1 MLKPMQKLAVP
12 TLQQMVED
20 VRVRKTPLFGAVYA
34 WLSAKVGEEL
44 EVMPGEEFRVASE
57 EAHAIG
63 AAVMLGDR
71 DVRITLKRVWA
82 ALGAWEKVRF
92 IWTLVV
98 TGLELPS
105 GEDLKSL
112 IEEMKNSDVL
122 TEAIKEMARSFPSLL
137 RPLIYE
143 RDEFLVVTT
152 KLAATSMPSVSRV
165 VAVVGA
171 GHVEGMVANWEQWE
185 NIDIV
190 GISTL
195 PRKKT
200 WGWGAAAVVAAGA
213 VGVTVIVLKRWKK

>member
-1 MLKPMQKLAVP
+1 LGFRAPQKVDCGKSP
-12 TLQQMVED
+12 SPP
-20 VRVRKTPLFGAVYA
+20 R
-34 WLSAKVGEEL
+34 LSAKVGEEL